1 MNYFQNLTNILK
13 DYKAQ
18 VDVNIKVRDETIQ
31 KANADYKD
39 AFLTQTI
46 EAAKSD
52 FTRYFESQR
61 IQHMKDA
68 TSEISALRQQVKDK
82 ASKFNPDTINEVLA
96 LKNIK
101 LTPAEIKM
109 FSEKYKGDYMA
120 QRILSEIAESSGYR
134 LNTVFAD
141 TLLDVIDQA
150 DALCANFIE
159 GYDGNEYKNLYTMI
173 VCQKKNP
180 LETYEK
186 AFDNDIVPCVVKKEL
201 SESQMQV
208 IHKMFSDCSSEE
220 DYQNRAKEISSI
232 SGDLKESLQ
241 ASEEYSKYVEPDK
254 AVIPIDEETQA
265 KVKMLTKHDGP
276 LRDLFLK
283 DPTYAPY
290 VAEVS
295 EE

>member
-1 MNYFQNLTNILK
+1 MREMIEGKT
-13 DYKAQ
+13 AG
-18 VDVNIKVRDETIQ
+18 DETIQ